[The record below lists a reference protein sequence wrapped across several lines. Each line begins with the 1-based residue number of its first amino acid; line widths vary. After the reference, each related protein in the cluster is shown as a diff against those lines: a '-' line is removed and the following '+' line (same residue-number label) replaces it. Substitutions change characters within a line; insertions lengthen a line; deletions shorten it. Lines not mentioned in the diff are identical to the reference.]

1 MMTTALMQ
9 IALNAGAR
17 VSYFGVMEFVY
28 FEAETGTVHTMDADW
43 NTVMGELD
51 PLSIPGGPPMNPDGL
66 LPDHKPSGRTA
77 LVGGF
82 MKGVGAAHERFGS
95 LPFGELF
102 KPAIHVA
109 AEGFPVDRRLAGI
122 FSMRSDDLGRL
133 PETRETLL
141 KENGQPYTEGEIF
154 RQPALAHTLSEFAVQ
169 GTDYMYRGPLAE
181 RLITAIREE
190 GGKMTLED
198 LEAYEVIWD
207 ESLVSTLGGYEVH
220 VMPPPM
226 RGGTLLIEAQ
236 NLAEVS
242 GLINAPHWSESGES
256 LRKALTIAE
265 MFILDFMPEEAVEEL
280 YPGLNRTDSART
292 SPEFARELWSRM
304 ESGILPFSWSV
315 QAPKYSD
322 VVITADEEGNMVA
335 ISHSINT
342 VYWGK
347 TAIVVDGISVSD
359 PGSFQQAGIA
369 KAGPGKRL
377 PGPAQVGLLLKNG
390 QAVLGFGSMGGGMHH
405 RPFQA
410 LLNFVHFGMTVDEAI
425 AAPDF
430 FVSGR
435 EPETNQL
442 IVHVP
447 EGRFPKEVL
456 QATGFQHREIPLSN
470 AEVKGSGVWVGI
482 SRDPETGELKAAS
495 DLRSNSAAVAY

>member
-1 MMTTALMQ
+1 M
-9 IALNAGAR
+9 
-17 VSYFGVMEFVY
+17 
-28 FEAETGTVHTMDADW
+28 
-43 NTVMGELD
+43 
-51 PLSIPGGPPMNPDGL
+51 
-66 LPDHKPSGRTA
+66 
-77 LVGGF
+77 
-82 MKGVGAAHERFGS
+82 
-95 LPFGELF
+95 
-102 KPAIHVA
+102 
-109 AEGFPVDRRLAGI
+109 
-122 FSMRSDDLGRL
+122 
-133 PETRETLL
+133 
-141 KENGQPYTEGEIF
+141 
-154 RQPALAHTLSEFAVQ
+154 
-169 GTDYMYRGPLAE
+169 
-181 RLITAIREE
+181 
-190 GGKMTLED
+190 
-198 LEAYEVIWD
+198 
-207 ESLVSTLGGYEVH
+207 
-220 VMPPPM
+220 
-226 RGGTLLIEAQ
+226 LIEAQ

-280 YPGLNRTDSART
+280 YPGLNRTDSARI
-292 SPEFARELWSRM
+292 SPEFAWELWSRM
-304 ESGILPFSWSV
+304 ESGILPFSWSE

-359 PGSFQQAGIA
+359 PGSFQQSGIA

-377 PGPAQVGLLLKNG
+377 PGPAQVGLLLKDG
-390 QAVLGFGSMGGGMHH
+390 QAVLGFGSMGSGMHH

-410 LLNFVHFGMTVDEAI
+410 LLNFVHFGMTVDDAI

-456 QATGFQHREIPLSN
+456 EATGFQHREIAPSD
-470 AEVKGSGVWVGI
+470 AEVMGSGVWVGI

-495 DLRSNSAAVAY
+495 DLRNNSAAVAY